1 MGLFD
6 RLIKRKQKQNYK
18 PLVIYGLCGPVGVG
32 AHKSGEARYWTAS
45 IILRAWKEEGSE
57 ALHEEKIR
65 LEKTCDEDGVHALQ
79 EQLRK
84 NAIFHAKVRMS
95 EQGLELLEL
104 LEPDCDEPQLAALR
118 GVQEDA
124 RTETAVDPEV
134 AEGRCRIQTFAK
146 EKTRVYFEGKQEE
159 GIRILHAMQKR
170 QVGWYNDAVNYAA
183 DRAVPKYNE
192 TLRSGERK
200 LTKKAFREQVRL
212 AKIVIGLAR
221 GILMVLQAGSII
233 DTIVYYMSLPLSFL
247 PAWLSAVCMLVL
259 QTFLNFLIPSGSGQA
274 ATSMPIMAPLA
285 DLLGLHR
292 DVAVLAFQFG
302 DGLSNIVWP
311 TGFAAIM
318 SGLAGVKIQKWWK
331 FVVPAFLGLFATQCV
346 LMVVAVIIGF
356 GG

>member
-1 MGLFD
+1 MTGFLTHAIMEKKIAEVKEMGLFD

-146 EKTRVYFEGKQEE
+146 EKTRIHPPVRYQYRTGGCISTRGCSGKTARGQGRLRQDGTEGERDR
-159 GIRILHAMQKR
+159 G
-170 QVGWYNDAVNYAA
+170 
-183 DRAVPKYNE
+183 RAV
-192 TLRSGERK
+192 
-200 LTKKAFREQVRL
+200 
-212 AKIVIGLAR
+212 
-221 GILMVLQAGSII
+221 
-233 DTIVYYMSLPLSFL
+233 
-247 PAWLSAVCMLVL
+247 
-259 QTFLNFLIPSGSGQA
+259 
-274 ATSMPIMAPLA
+274 
-285 DLLGLHR
+285 
-292 DVAVLAFQFG
+292 
-302 DGLSNIVWP
+302 
-311 TGFAAIM
+311 
-318 SGLAGVKIQKWWK
+318 
-331 FVVPAFLGLFATQCV
+331 
-346 LMVVAVIIGF
+346 
-356 GG
+356 

>member
-1 MGLFD
+1 MTGFLTHAIMEKKIAEVKEMGLFD

-146 EKTRVYFEGKQEE
+146 EKTRLYFEGKQEE

-212 AKIVIGLAR
+212 AKIVISDNERFVFWL
-221 GILMVLQAGSII
+221 
-233 DTIVYYMSLPLSFL
+233 DTTD
-247 PAWLSAVCMLVL
+247 LVK
-259 QTFLNFLIPSGSGQA
+259 
-274 ATSMPIMAPLA
+274 
-285 DLLGLHR
+285 D
-292 DVAVLAFQFG
+292 
-302 DGLSNIVWP
+302 
-311 TGFAAIM
+311 
-318 SGLAGVKIQKWWK
+318 
-331 FVVPAFLGLFATQCV
+331 
-346 LMVVAVIIGF
+346 AVIGVSGRRRPWPISTRTCRTARSCSRRKADEGADHR
-356 GG
+356 GEQRHRPRDGPAALRHGHRGDPGSQTADEAAGAARRIRGTRPGHLHGPAR

>member
-1 MGLFD
+1 MTGFLTHAIMEKKIAEVKKMGLFD

-212 AKIVIGLAR
+212 AKIVISDNERFVFWL
-221 GILMVLQAGSII
+221 
-233 DTIVYYMSLPLSFL
+233 DTTDLVKD
-247 PAWLSAVCMLVL
+247 AVIGV
-259 QTFLNFLIPSGSGQA
+259 SGSLQGG
-274 ATSMPIMAPLA
+274 I
-285 DLLGLHR
+285 
-292 DVAVLAFQFG
+292 
-302 DGLSNIVWP
+302 DGAQLQQEESR
-311 TGFAAIM
+311 
-318 SGLAGVKIQKWWK
+318 
-331 FVVPAFLGLFATQCV
+331 
-346 LMVVAVIIGF
+346 
-356 GG
+356 